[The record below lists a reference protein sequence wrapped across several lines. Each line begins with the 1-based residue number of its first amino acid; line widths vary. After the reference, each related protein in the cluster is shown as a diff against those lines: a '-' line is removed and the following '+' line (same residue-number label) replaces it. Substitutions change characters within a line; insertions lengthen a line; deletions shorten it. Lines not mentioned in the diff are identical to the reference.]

1 MKKHA
6 GLEGFGRSLKWP
18 ASKQAAE
25 LGWNTGH
32 GTVGSW
38 LGCYSAS
45 QRQKDKIQ
53 RWWKRS
59 QSKER
64 KKRQCANR
72 VWATWERRSER
83 VHWVWQPGGLWWWWK
98 SGWRTPTTELRG
110 RASLWTPILQTG
122 GFFFFNIYVFLK
134 NTLKSTLSSLQA
146 LKKLPVEREVKNTE
160 EIKNRRQEGFAL
172 KKTDI
177 WPMILKKMR
186 WRIEKRD
193 RGVSSRLSYCEGE
206 ITAGGISESF
216 LETGEHS
223 CYIPLDQSSWKPRSS
238 SKGPAVNHRT
248 WVTQTEPLL
257 GQSWPAPSPPSPTP
271 NRLCWANGTLSD
283 S

>member
-1 MKKHA
+1 MPRQGAATLDTDA
-6 GLEGFGRSLKWP
+6 GFYLQKNPQSI
-18 ASKQAAE
+18 
-25 LGWNTGH
+25 
-32 GTVGSW
+32 SW
-38 LGCYSAS
+38 
-45 QRQKDKIQ
+45 
-53 RWWKRS
+53 
-59 QSKER
+59 
-64 KKRQCANR
+64 
-72 VWATWERRSER
+72 WA
-83 VHWVWQPGGLWWWWK
+83 P
-98 SGWRTPTTELRG
+98 GWRGHSE
-110 RASLWTPILQTG
+110 
-122 GFFFFNIYVFLK
+122 FFTV
-134 NTLKSTLSSLQA
+134 TM
-146 LKKLPVEREVKNTE
+146 
-160 EIKNRRQEGFAL
+160 FAL
-172 KKTDI
+172 FI